1 MNIKSLHAVIPN
13 NNDLQAL
20 IYHLHQ
26 HLLQQPLKDTLVGL
40 AENAYYH
47 QVAGVATGT
56 KLGPI
61 YASPFVWY
69 VERRMKTTKE
79 TSLNFTN
86 VVLVIYVEHPRA
98 HYKIFRSLYNFA
110 PPTTLLSSTPL
121 KSASLQFLFWTY
133 VSPYLTTE

>member
-13 NNDLQAL
+13 NNGLQAL

-47 QVAGVATGT
+47 QVAGVAMGT

-61 YASPFVWY
+61 YASPFVGY
-69 VERRMKTTKE
+69 VERRMFEDYQGNKPE
-79 TSLNFTN
+79 LNKRYIGDIRRASSGTLQDLEEFTQFCST
-86 VVLVIYVEHPRA
+86 YHPSKQ
-98 HYKIFRSLYNFA
+98 YSFEI
-110 PPTTLLSSTPL
+110 
-121 KSASLQFLFWTY
+121 
-133 VSPYLTTE
+133 